1 MTKTTSQQGWHH
13 FFHANRCIPKE
24 TKWQHHHISYG
35 RMRSNLKT
43 ETAPC
48 ERTDL
53 HSAFDQIK
61 GNNSCVRGATAHN
74 PTKATQDEILL
85 RAELTT
91 VPLWRN
97 TVETLRT
104 GHCWALTFEEFS
116 WIKHLGLKY
125 KQPDWKLYE
134 RLGFFL
140 NTILPVSC

>member
-1 MTKTTSQQGWHH
+1 MQIGV
-13 FFHANRCIPKE
+13 FPKKQNDN
-24 TKWQHHHISYG
+24 TIISVMVDEEQPKNWNSTV
-35 RMRSNLKT
+35 R
-43 ETAPC
+43 E
-48 ERTDL
+48 TDL

-104 GHCWALTFEEFS
+104 GHRWALTFEEFS
-116 WIKHLGLKY
+116 WIKHVIW
-125 KQPDWKLYE
+125 D
-134 RLGFFL
+134 L
-140 NTILPVSC
+140 NTNNKKTWLTESCMRD